1 MKYRLDV
8 EPYQANESIEM
19 AYPPQ
24 PFLLRAADLN
34 YRSAAAAAAAAAA
47 SAAANQPQSAYL
59 SALFG
64 PMASAGF
71 FGKMPP
77 NLGLT
82 SGTGSQG
89 STLPSATTGA
99 NSFITAEDV
108 LASHQMAAAA
118 AAAAAAASG
127 NSTSSGGGSV
137 STQPGGRPPFEPED
151 DGIEDDPKVTLEAK
165 DLWEKFHSL
174 GTEMVITKSGRR
186 MFPSFRIRVSGLD
199 KKAKYIMLM
208 DIVAADDCRYKF
220 HNSRWV
226 MAGKADPEMPKRMY
240 IHPDSPST
248 GEQWMQ
254 KVVSFHKLKL
264 TNNIADKHG
273 FTILNS
279 MHKYQPRFHL
289 VRANDLLKLPYSTF
303 RTYVF
308 KETEFIAVTAYQNE
322 KITRLKIDN
331 NPFAKGFRETGAGKR
346 EKKNSLIGMGNNSSG
361 TSLPPSHHHHGH
373 HHHAH
378 HHAASYLLNGHD
390 KEFRGLNAFE
400 KYKNNN
406 NANSSPYGKHD
417 QHSDDEDE
425 RVDIMDDDD
434 DDARTSSSANGGHI
448 GNSQS
453 GSMVDVNDFHQKL
466 FGFDPHKPTSAIDT
480 KGKSE
485 NVKDSFATA
494 PNAMSSLSK
503 FGDVESR
510 TSNGFPGFPLPSPS
524 SDLNQLAS
532 LYAGGNFGNGLL
544 SAAYGF
550 PSLFSRFY
558 PPNSFMGNGTPA
570 AAAATSMNN
579 AATNAP
585 NSNDEPMARL
595 AAGLGT
601 MPSWPSQPFL
611 PPPPQRLS
619 PNISQNS
626 TNNNNNSNSNSSST
640 RTTPPTTSSGNVS
653 NPMLGPFGGGS
664 GPNPSFPFFP
674 PFGLHPFGLP
684 GATAGAENFDM
695 KNFDPRAMLSAYFG
709 AFGNS
714 APLGDSGNIPNGG
727 MLHPFGNSGGQS
739 SLAPTTTHSNITA
752 GSLGSSTSTAT
763 MAQSSQQT
771 TTSSIISGGG
781 GGGGSSNSSVSSSSK
796 HNSPVMSTHEST
808 KYSPLSLS
816 SLNEQLE
823 QGRDLL
829 QLHETLNQRFK
840 ATSNVSSF
848 SNNTAFGNRFF
859 PYGIRPFL
867 YNGQQPQSQQHY
879 GSSGKHGNGSNDT
892 DKSLISP
899 KSDTGDDGLR
909 DVKKLRCSSGASS
922 ECTSPAQSH
931 SSGHES
937 RCSSPQSGIS
947 QPTSPITFGTSEKVA
962 DKNGSSSKESIQ
974 ELKNMQR
981 MVEGLDNG
989 RSNAASAATIAAT

>member
-1 MKYRLDV
+1 
-8 EPYQANESIEM
+8 
-19 AYPPQ
+19 
-24 PFLLRAADLN
+24 
-34 YRSAAAAAAAAAA
+34 
-47 SAAANQPQSAYL
+47 
-59 SALFG
+59 
-64 PMASAGF
+64 
-71 FGKMPP
+71 
-77 NLGLT
+77 
-82 SGTGSQG
+82 
-89 STLPSATTGA
+89 
-99 NSFITAEDV
+99 
-108 LASHQMAAAA
+108 
-118 AAAAAAASG
+118 
-127 NSTSSGGGSV
+127 
-137 STQPGGRPPFEPED
+137 
-151 DGIEDDPKVTLEAK
+151 
-165 DLWEKFHSL
+165 
-174 GTEMVITKSGRR
+174 

-273 FTILNS
+273 FVSINHTPQAYPLIEQIPLQTILNS

-346 EKKNSLIGMGNNSSG
+346 EKK
-361 TSLPPSHHHHGH
+361 
-373 HHHAH
+373 
-378 HHAASYLLNGHD
+378 Y
-390 KEFRGLNAFE
+390 
-400 KYKNNN
+400 YKNNN

-480 KGKSE
+480 KGKSVISDHHSISMMVYPIYGSVPADSSLYFHHQHHYYRDLCVHTPPNHQ

-595 AAGLGT
+595 AAGLV
-601 MPSWPSQPFL
+601 P
-611 PPPPQRLS
+611 
-619 PNISQNS
+619 I

-771 TTSSIISGGG
+771 TTSSIISGG

-989 RSNAASAATIAAT
+989 RSNAANKGFLFYKNVKFMLNEYHFASVVTFSTFVHCNLQQRVT